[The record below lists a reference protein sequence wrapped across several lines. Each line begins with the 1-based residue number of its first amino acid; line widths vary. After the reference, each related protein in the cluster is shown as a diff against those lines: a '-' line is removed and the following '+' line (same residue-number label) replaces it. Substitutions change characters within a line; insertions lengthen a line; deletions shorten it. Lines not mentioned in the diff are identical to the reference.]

1 MEKTIKRFVEKKLSP
16 LGILELDEIEQ
27 EKEGSWDWNET
38 VLYFSLFLDGF
49 SEAKEGEL
57 GYVEI
62 IVYYNNHKGITY
74 ELGKSCFPLFT
85 NSKDN
90 QKRLLEIIMETD
102 LNFCVE
108 FEKIKK
114 NTNMYWDRYSTSV
127 TGVETT
133 KIEEFIVII
142 EKFKSCLMQV
152 KREDLEAL
160 PEGFQDEVRNI
171 AKMKGN
177 IVWNL

>member
-1 MEKTIKRFVEKKLSP
+1 MEKTINRFIEKKLFP

-38 VLYFSLFLDGF
+38 VLYYSLFLDGF

-62 IVYYNNHKGITY
+62 IVYYNNHKEITY

-85 NSKDN
+85 NSKYS
-90 QKRLLEIIMETD
+90 QKRLLELIMETD

-114 NTNMYWDRYSTSV
+114 TTNMYWDRYSTSV

-133 KIEEFIVII
+133 NIEDLIVMI
-142 EKFKSCLMQV
+142 EKLKKCLMQV
-152 KREDLEAL
+152 KKEMLETL
-160 PEGFQDEVRNI
+160 PEEFPNHV
-171 AKMKGN
+171 
-177 IVWNL
+177 